1 MLFSGTLTRRAEV
14 CRKKKHCYENV
25 EEATMENRNE
35 VKIFQLHELV
45 TPFVKETE
53 AAQAAMLAGRPR
65 GPITGLT
72 ALDEI
77 LGTYLSPGLHVLQGA
92 PGCGK
97 TAMALQIAS
106 DCFYPC
112 LYVTAEMPVLELFR
126 RLVARQT
133 RTFLGKLKTGELGG
147 REAQR
152 LALGTIENLRHLALV
167 DATRGYADVA
177 TICKAAEALK
187 ESMQTDQILIVIDS
201 LTVWARSAAS
211 GLDGLGLSEYEII
224 NQGVM
229 GCTNIANY
237 LNAPVMALSHRNRQ
251 GNKGEGGLHAAKGSG
266 SIEYEAESVLDLEP
280 VDRREHLPDSNGEV
294 QVKVTAYKNR
304 HGVPNVPVQLF
315 FSGRL
320 QTFRES

>member
-1 MLFSGTLTRRAEV
+1 
-14 CRKKKHCYENV
+14 
-25 EEATMENRNE
+25 MEKQQSVR
-35 VKIFQLHELV
+35 IFQLQELV
-45 TPFVKETE
+45 APFVKETE
-53 AAQAAMLAGRPR
+53 AAQAAALAGRPR
-65 GPITGLT
+65 GPITGLA

-77 LGTYLSPGLHVLQGA
+77 LGTYLAPGLHVLQGA

-112 LYVTAEMPVLELFR
+112 LYVTAEMPVIELFR

-133 RTFLGKLKTGELGG
+133 KTYLGKLKTGELGA

-152 LALGTIENLRHLALV
+152 LALGAIENLGHLALV
-167 DATRGYADVA
+167 DATRGYADVE
-177 TICKAAEALK
+177 TICKAAQALK
-187 ESMQTDQILIVIDS
+187 ESMQSDHVLIVIDS
-201 LTVWARSAAS
+201 LTVWARSATS
-211 GLDGLGLSEYEII
+211 GMDGLGLSEYEII

-229 GCTNIANY
+229 GCTNIANF
-237 LNAPVMALSHRNRQ
+237 LNAPVLALSHRNRQ

-280 VDRREHLPDSNGEV
+280 IDRKEHTPDNQGEV
-294 QVKVTAYKNR
+294 RVKMTAYKNR
-304 HGVPNVPVQLF
+304 HGIPNVPVHLV

-320 QTFRES
+320 QTFRED